1 MKKIHEKEK
10 TIHPS
15 SIINLQFVFERALDG
30 VVDPET
36 ILHLIDQT
44 IELYQMPSPNENAIE
59 LLLYLGESAKSFPQ
73 NNFSGRTHEHA
84 FGTMD
89 VFNKLRELLKSE
101 NRTLLRCGLELMSI
115 LGHLLDGVVDI
126 ELKSSADDSVS
137 SDSMGED
144 IVKAG

>member
-59 LLLYLGESAKSFPQ
+59 LLLYLGEC
-73 NNFSGRTHEHA
+73 A
-84 FGTMD
+84 FK
-89 VFNKLRELLKSE
+89 VFLKIIS
-101 NRTLLRCGLELMSI
+101 
-115 LGHLLDGVVDI
+115 
-126 ELKSSADDSVS
+126 
-137 SDSMGED
+137 
-144 IVKAG
+144 